1 VKKLTALLG
10 LCALLISSGTFAQ
23 VDPDEIQTLRDQI
36 ELLTKRLDKL
46 ENQNRQM
53 SEALEQAD
61 EQNVAIAEEKID
73 EKIDVAVTEQV
84 DEKMAAVS
92 WAERMRWKGDFRY
105 RYEHIDPEGDDT
117 RNRSRIRART
127 HLEADLSPT
136 LEVGVGLATGGDD
149 PVSSNQTIG
158 GGGSS
163 KDIKIDLAYFDWSG
177 LTDTNITGGKFK
189 NYLIRP
195 GGKGLRWDSD
205 WRPEGLGVIWDND
218 NVYVQGLG
226 TWLEGDSKNGTEFAW
241 ALQAGFKFNTGDTG
255 ELSIGA
261 GYTVF
266 DIAGRTPLFGEPDDF
281 YGNTFIPDP
290 NDPPNDPDNPPD
302 LIFAYNY
309 RNYELFAD
317 WKTMLGNYPF
327 ALFANYTVNTE
338 VDENDTGYLLGAKFG
353 SAKARGTW
361 DISYWYER
369 LEADATV
376 GLLSD
381 SDFAGG
387 GTDAK
392 GHIVSGTYAFHKSW
406 NFKATYFLTER
417 NLASETPKDYERLQL
432 DLAFKFK

>member
-10 LCALLISSGTFAQ
+10 LCALLFSSASLAQ
-23 VDPDEIQTLRDQI
+23 VDADEIQELREQI
-36 ELLTKRLDKL
+36 ELLTKRLDQL

-61 EQNVAIAEEKID
+61 EQTVAIVEEKVD
-73 EKIDVAVTEQV
+73 EKIDAAVTEQV
-84 DEKMAAVS
+84 DEKMAAAS

-105 RYEHIDPEGDDT
+105 RYEHIEENSVQEGKES

-136 LEVGVGLATGGDD
+136 LQVGVGLATGGDD

-195 GGKGLRWDSD
+195 GGKGLRWDAD
-205 WRPEGLGVIWDND
+205 WRPEGLGAIWDND
-218 NVYVQGLG
+218 TFYVQGLG
-226 TWLEGDSKNGTEFAW
+226 TWLVGDSGSRGGTEFAW
-241 ALQAGFKFNTGDTG
+241 AVQTGLKFKTG
-255 ELSIGA
+255 ETGKLSFGI

-266 DIAGRTPLFGEPDDF
+266 DIAGRTPLFGDPDDF
-281 YGNTFIPDP
+281 YGNSFIPDP
-290 NDPPNDPDNPPD
+290 DDPDN
-302 LIFAYNY
+302 LVFKYNY
-309 RNYELFAD
+309 HNYEVFAD
-317 WKTMLGNYPF
+317 WKMKLGDYPF
-327 ALFANYTVNTE
+327 ALFANYTVNQE
-338 VDENDTGYLLGAKFG
+338 ADENDTGYLLGAKFG
-353 SAKARGTW
+353 SARARGTW

-376 GLLSD
+376 GLVSD

-392 GHIVSGTYAFHKSW
+392 GHIFSGTYAFHKNW
-406 NFKATYFLTER
+406 NFMATYFLTEKYISME
-417 NLASETPKDYERLQL
+417 NPKDHDRFQL
-432 DLAFKFK
+432 DMNFKFQ